1 MNLDDVKSLTEKTLA
16 EMLGKYGF
24 DHVDLVAGK
33 DHDDEDA
40 LFLTANYRGG
50 STLPDGDVLVS
61 ALTALR
67 TRLQQSG
74 ESRFPYLIHSLE
86 DEEVGYEDE
95 DTGQ

>member
-16 EMLGKYGF
+16 DLLGQYGF
-24 DHVDLVAGK
+24 DHVDLVPGK

-50 STLPDGDVLVS
+50 STLPGGDVLVG

-67 TRLQQSG
+67 TTLQKSG
-74 ESRFPYLIHSLE
+74 ESRFPYLTHHVE
-86 DEEVGYEDE
+86 GEEEYEE
-95 DTGQ
+95 EETGE